1 MSKRSLF
8 GGIGV
13 GVGLMY
19 FYDPRQGRRR
29 RARLRD
35 RAHHVLSM
43 AEHLVAKAERDA
55 ANRVHGVAER
65 IRHGRGGDAAEVI
78 VEARVRAQIGRLTSH
93 PAAIQVQVRGG
104 NVVLAGPIL
113 APEAR
118 RLIRRIKRV
127 GGVHAV
133 TDFLE
138 RHDRPDLPELQGEG
152 RVPRRRRT
160 LTPAGQLIAAAAGSL
175 LAAGGL
181 ARGGWLGRL
190 VAAAGGLLAARAL
203 TNQPVREMLGI
214 GDGHGVVDVEKR
226 IVVHAPIAAV
236 YDLWSRLENFPRFM
250 EHVREIRLHADD
262 LDRSHWVVDG
272 TPGTHLWFDAEICQ
286 REPNRAIAWRTL
298 PGQAIGHSGLVLFE
312 ELGDGATRVHVHM
325 QYRPP
330 AGRLG
335 HTVAKLL
342 GWDPKSR
349 MNEDL
354 IRMKGLLE
362 RGHTRAHHARITL
375 GDIH

>member
-1 MSKRSLF
+1 
-8 GGIGV
+8 
-13 GVGLMY
+13 MY

-35 RAHHVLSM
+35 RAHHVLAR
-43 AEHLVAKAERDA
+43 AEDLVSKAERDT
-55 ANRVHGVAER
+55 ANRVHGLAER

-93 PAAIQVQVRGG
+93 PAAIRVDVRGG
-104 NVVLAGPIL
+104 GVVVLSGPIL
-113 APEAR
+113 ASEAR
-118 RLIRRIKRV
+118 RLVRRIRRV
-127 GGVHAV
+127 AGVHAV

-138 RHDRPDLPELQGEG
+138 RHDKPDLSALQGGG
-152 RVPRRRRT
+152 RVVQRRRT

-190 VAAAGGLLAARAL
+190 IAAAGGLLAARAL
-203 TNQPVREMLGI
+203 TNQPVRELLGI
-214 GDGHGVVDVEKR
+214 GDGHGVVEIEKR
-226 IVVHAPIAAV
+226 ITVQAPVAAV
-236 YDLWSRLENFPRFM
+236 YELWSHVENFPRFM

-298 PGQAIGHSGLVLFE
+298 PGQAIDHAGLVLFE

-325 QYRPP
+325 LYRPP

-335 HTVAKLL
+335 HTVARLL

-362 RGHTRAHHARITL
+362 RGHTRAHHARVTL
-375 GDIH
+375 GDVH